1 MESLHLS
8 AGAYGSGSLR
18 EQKWS
23 PGEKSVARKAFDGA
37 LERELASITQE
48 VKRRASGIKAPS
60 ELWELEEYLSECR
73 KEINSKYDYRYSML
87 LIVFGQLVRQGWLGI
102 DELRGLSE
110 DKVASIQLVA
120 DFGKKRE

>member
-1 MESLHLS
+1 MESLHSS
-8 AGAYGSGSLR
+8 AEAYGSGSLR

-37 LERELASITQE
+37 LEREFDSITQE
-48 VKRRASGIKAPS
+48 VKRRARAIKAPS
-60 ELWELEEYLSECR
+60 ELWELEDYLSDCR

-87 LIVFGQLVRQGWLGI
+87 LIVFGQLVRQGWVSI

-120 DFGKKRE
+120 NLGKKRE

>member
-1 MESLHLS
+1 MESSHSS
-8 AGAYGSGSLR
+8 AEAYGSGSLR

-23 PGEKSVARKAFDGA
+23 PGEKSVARKAFDRA
-37 LERELASITQE
+37 LERELDSITQE

-60 ELWELEEYLSECR
+60 ELWELEDYLSDCR

-87 LIVFGQLVRQGWLGI
+87 LIVFGQLVRQGWISI

-120 DFGKKRE
+120 DLGKKWE